1 MDLGSGF
8 QMRHGWRKSAS
19 TVLGTRLI
27 CEKNDVSTLSNVKNS
42 DELSFA
48 TFAAR
53 DTLQQYVD
61 SPDRRTREDSP
72 RTLYGCAR
80 APCSQPFPRDRACFT
95 GNCKRYPASH
105 RTVVRTQPLANGATW
120 KRPERASETSESMK
134 VTDKYMNYH

>member
-80 APCSQPFPRDRACFT
+80 APRAASLFQETEHATLATAKDTPRLIEQWCGRSRLQMELHGKDL
-95 GNCKRYPASH
+95 NVHLKH
-105 RTVVRTQPLANGATW
+105 L
-120 KRPERASETSESMK
+120 K
-134 VTDKYMNYH
+134 V